1 MQYENPSRK
10 LLEIPP
16 ETSWLRRVS
25 QKKGAPRLTPAWN
38 FDRLPG
44 AGFPFQPQT
53 RFARRRDSGYIL
65 LTLLFFVAVL
75 AITVVAVLPSVTQEV
90 KRDREEELVHRG
102 VQYARAIRK
111 FYKKFGRYPTRI
123 EELDNTNNIRFLR
136 KRYKD
141 PITGEDFKLLHVGE
155 VKLSMAGGLGVPAA
169 ALSGAAGAA
178 QAGAGGALGQRPPGQ
193 PAGTAAINPAA
204 AGMAAAGGI
213 TNTFGQ
219 SSDLGAGGAPAS
231 AGNSLTGKTF
241 GGGAIVGVAS
251 TSDNDSIRQFG
262 GKSKYSDW
270 QFIYSPNID
279 RGGLITTPAQPPL
292 QGSQPQGN
300 SGIPA
305 PVAPVQLPGPGAP
318 PPGMT
323 NPPDQ

>member
-1 MQYENPSRK
+1 M
-10 LLEIPP
+10 LLE
-16 ETSWLRRVS
+16 VS
-25 QKKGAPRLTPAWN
+25 TEASQPRLVAQAKGAPRLNAASNLDSLHGPEAR
-38 FDRLPG
+38 FFHLP
-44 AGFPFQPQT
+44 T
-53 RFARRRDSGYIL
+53 RFARRPDSGYIL

-123 EELDNTNNIRFLR
+123 EELDNTNNIRFIR

-155 VKLSMAGGLGVPAA
+155 VKLNMAGGLGVPAA
-169 ALSGAAGAA
+169 ALGAAGAV
-178 QAGAGGALGQRPPGQ
+178 QAGAGGALGQRQPGQ

-231 AGNSLTGKTF
+231 AGSSLTGKTF
-241 GGGAIVGVAS
+241 GGGAIIGVAS

-292 QGSQPQGN
+292 QGSQPPGN
-300 SGIPA
+300 TGIPA